1 MHTVLVDVRTA
12 KEFADQSIPGAINIP
27 SNSYTAADYAQFAN
41 AHICLICESGSRAN
55 AVRQELMAAGFAN
68 VSLLD
73 KHMAHLAEQLPARTQ
88 WTVDRQFRLALAMLL
103 GVFLLGYVLNQ
114 AALIFIP
121 IVLFSGLLYSAVSN
135 NCYLKEFIAVLP
147 WNRTRVA

>member
-1 MHTVLVDVRTA
+1 
-12 KEFADQSIPGAINIP
+12 
-27 SNSYTAADYAQFAN
+27 
-41 AHICLICESGSRAN
+41 
-55 AVRQELMAAGFAN
+55 MAAGFAN